1 MPNTPTDFD
10 QALAGETSWAATLGI
25 PDGILEVYALL
36 GSQYYENGLI
46 EDARTMFNAVVALNA
61 NSHLGYAGLGALEL
75 VNGDAEAA
83 RLYLEK
89 AYARFPQDI
98 VVCGNLG
105 ESLVRLGHPRDAAR
119 FLREAAALDP
129 AETDPYANRARA
141 ILAALPND

>member
-1 MPNTPTDFD
+1 MSNPSQRFD
-10 QALAGETSWAATLGI
+10 ATSEAEVDQVAN
-25 PDGILEVYALL
+25 DILELCAFS
-36 GSQYYENGLI
+36 GGQFYEQGLHQ
-46 EDARTMFNAVVALNA
+46 DARVMFLRVVALNA
-61 NSHLGYAGLGALEL
+61 KSYLGHAGLGALEL
-75 VNGDAEAA
+75 IEGNDQAA
-83 RLYLEK
+83 REHLET
-89 AYARFPQDI
+89 AYACNPQDI